1 MKMNLK
7 WMIAGLWIAGAAFA
21 TADETLTIKGSDTF
35 SLELGPPLISA
46 FRETHPEVAIELTGL
61 GSASGIAELLE
72 DTCDLAASTR
82 SLDETEQRMA
92 RSKGI
97 ELKFSIAG
105 YYGLAVVV
113 HADNPLKDLSDAA
126 VRDVFTGK
134 TTNWK
139 QIGGPD
145 KPIEVLIRDATGG
158 SHLGFRELAL
168 DRRTYAAHAQGF
180 ASFEELVQ
188 AVADRPGAIGYVEMN
203 LRERPGLHKVSIN
216 GIPPN
221 EITVQK
227 GIYPYVQ
234 PVWLYARAK
243 SANPAIERFIQFV
256 RSKPGQRVVETVGFV
271 PVDLVQLD
279 GRGVFFLVFQV
290 LGGLA
295 LFIFGMG
302 IMSDG
307 LRVAAGAGLRTLLA
321 KATANRFA
329 GLALGTLLGF
339 LVHSSAASV
348 MLVGFLNAGLMSLA
362 QAVAPMLGTNLGT
375 SLSMQLV
382 SFRLTDYAYVG
393 IVAGLVFQ
401 MAAPNP
407 RAKSIGRAL
416 IGFGLLFL
424 GMKTMSAAIAPHRD
438 LLRQY
443 LVAIDGQTLSG
454 RLLGVG
460 LAFALTAIIQSS
472 GATIG
477 MAFAL
482 ADAGVFDSL
491 WQTYPIVIGAQIGTC
506 ATALLG
512 SIGTGIDARRA
523 AAGNLLTNVVN
534 AGLSIA
540 LAPLWVPLFA
550 HTSPD
555 LVRQTANAHTLLM
568 LQNCAVFLPIVPL
581 YAVLLRKLLPSR
593 LPPPEPSHLQPALLD
608 YPEQAIAACLRELRR
623 VARLALQSLRLAGQT
638 ILFAHAAK
646 DVQTI
651 RLNEQ
656 AVNEIKLA
664 MKDYLAGLAR
674 RHLSKRQAILVQHVD
689 RCMSDLERVGDH
701 VETLCNVSLR
711 RRRVPAAIVDRLSFS
726 VFFQLYEAAVHV
738 LKLLVQSFDPDRD
751 DIPAVADQILLA
763 RDDYAQASQIVR
775 THFNEQVSTRAMTPA
790 AGIFFAEYVAA
801 LDRIV
806 RHARNVALAEK
817 QPQFWIKRQK
827 FEKRV
832 GLAPDPALDTLVDP
846 REFLPRL
853 RDAGPDD
860 PE

>member
-1 MKMNLK
+1 MD
-7 WMIAGLWIAGAAFA
+7 G
-21 TADETLTIKGSDTF
+21 T
-35 SLELGPPLISA
+35 
-46 FRETHPEVAIELTGL
+46 
-61 GSASGIAELLE
+61 
-72 DTCDLAASTR
+72 
-82 SLDETEQRMA
+82 
-92 RSKGI
+92 
-97 ELKFSIAG
+97 
-105 YYGLAVVV
+105 
-113 HADNPLKDLSDAA
+113 
-126 VRDVFTGK
+126 
-134 TTNWK
+134 
-139 QIGGPD
+139 
-145 KPIEVLIRDATGG
+145 
-158 SHLGFRELAL
+158 
-168 DRRTYAAHAQGF
+168 
-180 ASFEELVQ
+180 
-188 AVADRPGAIGYVEMN
+188 
-203 LRERPGLHKVSIN
+203 
-216 GIPPN
+216 
-221 EITVQK
+221 
-227 GIYPYVQ
+227 
-234 PVWLYARAK
+234 
-243 SANPAIERFIQFV
+243 
-256 RSKPGQRVVETVGFV
+256 
-271 PVDLVQLD
+271 QL
-279 GRGVFFLVFQV
+279 FFLIFTV

-295 LFIFGMG
+295 LFILGMG

-307 LRVAAGAGLRTLLA
+307 LRVAAGSGLRTLLA

-362 QAVAPMLGTNLGT
+362 QAIAPMLGTNLGT

-382 SFRLTDYAYVG
+382 SFRLTDYCYVG

-401 MAAPNP
+401 MAVPHP
-407 RAKSIGRAL
+407 RAKAIGRAL
-416 IGFGLLFL
+416 VGFGLLFL

-460 LAFALTAIIQSS
+460 LAFALTAVIQSS

-491 WQTYPIVIGAQIGTC
+491 WQTYPVVIGAQIGTC

-550 HTSPD
+550 RTSPD
-555 LVRQTANAHTLLM
+555 LVRQTANTHTLLM
-568 LQNCAVFLPIVPL
+568 LQNCAVFLPIVPV
-581 YAVLLRKLLPSR
+581 YAVLLRKLFPSR
-593 LPPPEPSHLQPALLD
+593 LPPPEPSHLQPGLLEF
-608 YPEQAIAACLRELRR
+608 PERAIAACLCELRR
-623 VARLALQSLRLAGQT
+623 VAQLCRHSLRLAGET
-638 ILFAHAAK
+638 LLFAHSAK

-664 MKDYLAGLAR
+664 MKDYLAGLTR

-689 RCMSDLERVGDH
+689 RCMSDLERVRDH

-711 RRRVPAAIVDRLSFS
+711 RRQVPAAIVDRLSFS
-726 VFFQLYEAAVHV
+726 LFFQLYEAALHV

-751 DIPAVADQILLA
+751 DIAAVADRILLA
-763 RDDYAQASQIVR
+763 RDDYVQASQAVR
-775 THFNEQVSTRAMTPA
+775 IHFNEQVSNRSMTST
-790 AGIFFAEYVAA
+790 AGIFFAEYLAA

-806 RHARNVALAEK
+806 RHCRNIALSEQ
-817 QPQFWIKRQK
+817 QPQFWIKRSK
-827 FEKRV
+827 LEKRMA
-832 GLAPDPALDTLVDP
+832 LAAEPVSHPLVDP
-846 REFLPRL
+846 QDFQERL
-853 RDAGPDD
+853 RRAEADD

>member
-1 MKMNLK
+1 MD
-7 WMIAGLWIAGAAFA
+7 G
-21 TADETLTIKGSDTF
+21 TTL
-35 SLELGPPLISA
+35 
-46 FRETHPEVAIELTGL
+46 
-61 GSASGIAELLE
+61 
-72 DTCDLAASTR
+72 
-82 SLDETEQRMA
+82 
-92 RSKGI
+92 
-97 ELKFSIAG
+97 
-105 YYGLAVVV
+105 
-113 HADNPLKDLSDAA
+113 
-126 VRDVFTGK
+126 
-134 TTNWK
+134 
-139 QIGGPD
+139 
-145 KPIEVLIRDATGG
+145 
-158 SHLGFRELAL
+158 
-168 DRRTYAAHAQGF
+168 
-180 ASFEELVQ
+180 
-188 AVADRPGAIGYVEMN
+188 
-203 LRERPGLHKVSIN
+203 
-216 GIPPN
+216 
-221 EITVQK
+221 
-227 GIYPYVQ
+227 
-234 PVWLYARAK
+234 
-243 SANPAIERFIQFV
+243 
-256 RSKPGQRVVETVGFV
+256 
-271 PVDLVQLD
+271 
-279 GRGVFFLVFQV
+279 FFLVFTV

-295 LFIFGMG
+295 LFILGMG

-307 LRVAAGAGLRTLLA
+307 LRVAAGPGLRTLLA

-382 SFRLTDYAYVG
+382 SFRLTDYCYVG

-401 MAAPNP
+401 MAVPNP

-416 IGFGLLFL
+416 VGFGLLFL

-460 LAFALTAIIQSS
+460 LAFALTAVIQSS

-491 WQTYPIVIGAQIGTC
+491 WQTYPVVIGAQIGTC

-550 HTSPD
+550 RTSPD
-555 LVRQTANAHTLLM
+555 LVRQTANTHTLLM
-568 LQNCAVFLPIVPL
+568 LQNCAVFLPIVPV
-581 YAVLLRKLLPSR
+581 YAVLLRKLFPSR
-593 LPPPEPSHLQPALLD
+593 LPPPEPSHLQPGLLEF
-608 YPEQAIAACLRELRR
+608 PERAIAACLCELRR
-623 VARLALQSLRLAGQT
+623 VAQLCRHSLRLAGET
-638 ILFAHAAK
+638 LLFAHSAK

-664 MKDYLAGLAR
+664 MKDYLAGLTR

-711 RRRVPAAIVDRLSFS
+711 RRQVPAAIVDRLSFS
-726 VFFQLYEAAVHV
+726 LFFQLYEAVLHV
-738 LKLLVQSFDPDRD
+738 LKLLVQSFDPDRE
-751 DIPAVADQILLA
+751 DIAAVADQILLA
-763 RDDYAQASQIVR
+763 RDDYVQASQTVR
-775 THFNEQVSTRAMTPA
+775 VHFNEQVSNRSMTST
-790 AGIFFAEYVAA
+790 AGIFFAEYLAA

-806 RHARNVALAEK
+806 RHCRNIALSEQ
-817 QPQFWIKRQK
+817 QPQFWIKRSK
-827 FEKRV
+827 LEKRMD
-832 GLAPDPALDTLVDP
+832 LAAEPASHPLVDP
-846 REFLPRL
+846 QDFQERL
-853 RDAGPDD
+853 RRAETDD

>member
-1 MKMNLK
+1 M
-7 WMIAGLWIAGAAFA
+7 
-21 TADETLTIKGSDTF
+21 EGS
-35 SLELGPPLISA
+35 
-46 FRETHPEVAIELTGL
+46 
-61 GSASGIAELLE
+61 
-72 DTCDLAASTR
+72 
-82 SLDETEQRMA
+82 
-92 RSKGI
+92 
-97 ELKFSIAG
+97 
-105 YYGLAVVV
+105 
-113 HADNPLKDLSDAA
+113 
-126 VRDVFTGK
+126 
-134 TTNWK
+134 
-139 QIGGPD
+139 
-145 KPIEVLIRDATGG
+145 
-158 SHLGFRELAL
+158 
-168 DRRTYAAHAQGF
+168 
-180 ASFEELVQ
+180 
-188 AVADRPGAIGYVEMN
+188 
-203 LRERPGLHKVSIN
+203 
-216 GIPPN
+216 
-221 EITVQK
+221 
-227 GIYPYVQ
+227 
-234 PVWLYARAK
+234 
-243 SANPAIERFIQFV
+243 
-256 RSKPGQRVVETVGFV
+256 
-271 PVDLVQLD
+271 QL
-279 GRGVFFLVFQV
+279 FFLIFAV

-295 LFIFGMG
+295 LFILGMG

-307 LRVAAGAGLRTLLA
+307 LRVAAGPGLRNLLA

-382 SFRLTDYAYVG
+382 SFRLTDYCYVG

-401 MAAPNP
+401 MAVPNP

-416 IGFGLLFL
+416 VGFGLLFL

-460 LAFALTAIIQSS
+460 LAFALTAVIQSS

-491 WQTYPIVIGAQIGTC
+491 WQTYPVVIGAQIGTC

-550 HTSPD
+550 RTSPD
-555 LVRQTANAHTLLM
+555 LVRQTANTHTLLM
-568 LQNCAVFLPIVPL
+568 IQNCAVFLPIVPL
-581 YAVLLRKLLPSR
+581 YAVLLRKLFPSR
-593 LPPPEPSHLQPALLD
+593 LPPPEPSYLHPGLLEF
-608 YPEQAIAACLRELRR
+608 PEQAIAACLRELRR
-623 VARLALQSLRLAGQT
+623 VARLCRQSLRLAGET
-638 ILFAHAAK
+638 LLFAHSAK
-646 DVQTI
+646 DVQAI

-664 MKDYLAGLAR
+664 MKDYLAGLTR

-689 RCMSDLERVGDH
+689 RCMSDLERIGDH
-701 VETLCNVSLR
+701 VETLCTVSLR

-726 VFFQLYEAAVHV
+726 IFFQLYEAVLHV

-763 RDDYAQASQIVR
+763 REDYVQASQTVR
-775 THFNEQVSTRAMTPA
+775 THFNEEVSTRAMTST
-790 AGIFFAEYVAA
+790 AGIFFAEYLAA

-806 RHARNVALAEK
+806 RHCRNIALSER
-817 QPQFWIKRQK
+817 QPQFWIKRSK
-827 FEKRV
+827 LEKRMD
-832 GLAPDPALDTLVDP
+832 LAPDPISPPLVDP
-846 REFLPRL
+846 QDFLERL
-853 RDAGPDD
+853 RRAETDD

>member
-1 MKMNLK
+1 MD
-7 WMIAGLWIAGAAFA
+7 GS
-21 TADETLTIKGSDTF
+21 TL
-35 SLELGPPLISA
+35 
-46 FRETHPEVAIELTGL
+46 
-61 GSASGIAELLE
+61 
-72 DTCDLAASTR
+72 
-82 SLDETEQRMA
+82 
-92 RSKGI
+92 
-97 ELKFSIAG
+97 
-105 YYGLAVVV
+105 
-113 HADNPLKDLSDAA
+113 
-126 VRDVFTGK
+126 
-134 TTNWK
+134 
-139 QIGGPD
+139 
-145 KPIEVLIRDATGG
+145 
-158 SHLGFRELAL
+158 
-168 DRRTYAAHAQGF
+168 
-180 ASFEELVQ
+180 
-188 AVADRPGAIGYVEMN
+188 
-203 LRERPGLHKVSIN
+203 
-216 GIPPN
+216 
-221 EITVQK
+221 
-227 GIYPYVQ
+227 
-234 PVWLYARAK
+234 
-243 SANPAIERFIQFV
+243 
-256 RSKPGQRVVETVGFV
+256 
-271 PVDLVQLD
+271 
-279 GRGVFFLVFQV
+279 FFLSFTV

-295 LFIFGMG
+295 LFILGMG

-307 LRVAAGAGLRTLLA
+307 LRVAAGPGLRTLLS

-382 SFRLTDYAYVG
+382 SFRLTDYCYVG

-401 MAAPNP
+401 MAVPNP

-416 IGFGLLFL
+416 VGFGLLFL

-460 LAFALTAIIQSS
+460 LAFALTAVIQSS

-491 WQTYPIVIGAQIGTC
+491 WQTYPVVIGAQIGTC

-550 HTSPD
+550 RTSPD
-555 LVRQTANAHTLLM
+555 LVRQTANTHTLLM
-568 LQNCAVFLPIVPL
+568 LQNCAVFLPIVPA
-581 YAVLLRKLLPSR
+581 YAVLLRKLFPSR
-593 LPPPEPSHLQPALLD
+593 LPPPEPSHLQPGLLE

-623 VARLALQSLRLAGQT
+623 VARLCRHSLRLAGET
-638 ILFAHAAK
+638 LLFAHSAK

-711 RRRVPAAIVDRLSFS
+711 RRQVPAAIVDRLSFS
-726 VFFQLYEAAVHV
+726 LFFQLYEAVLHV
-738 LKLLVQSFDPDRD
+738 LKLVVQSFDPDRA
-751 DIPAVADQILLA
+751 DIAAVADQILLA
-763 RDDYAQASQIVR
+763 RDDYVQASQTVR
-775 THFNEQVSTRAMTPA
+775 VHFNEQVSNRSMTST
-790 AGIFFAEYVAA
+790 AGIFFAEYLAA

-806 RHARNVALAEK
+806 RHCRTFALSEQ
-817 QPQFWIKRQK
+817 QPQFWIKRSK
-827 FEKRV
+827 LEKRMA
-832 GLAPDPALDTLVDP
+832 LAAEPVSHPLVDP
-846 REFLPRL
+846 QDFQERL
-853 RDAGPDD
+853 RRAEADD

>member
-1 MKMNLK
+1 MD
-7 WMIAGLWIAGAAFA
+7 GS
-21 TADETLTIKGSDTF
+21 TL
-35 SLELGPPLISA
+35 
-46 FRETHPEVAIELTGL
+46 
-61 GSASGIAELLE
+61 
-72 DTCDLAASTR
+72 
-82 SLDETEQRMA
+82 
-92 RSKGI
+92 
-97 ELKFSIAG
+97 
-105 YYGLAVVV
+105 
-113 HADNPLKDLSDAA
+113 
-126 VRDVFTGK
+126 
-134 TTNWK
+134 
-139 QIGGPD
+139 
-145 KPIEVLIRDATGG
+145 
-158 SHLGFRELAL
+158 
-168 DRRTYAAHAQGF
+168 
-180 ASFEELVQ
+180 
-188 AVADRPGAIGYVEMN
+188 
-203 LRERPGLHKVSIN
+203 
-216 GIPPN
+216 
-221 EITVQK
+221 
-227 GIYPYVQ
+227 
-234 PVWLYARAK
+234 
-243 SANPAIERFIQFV
+243 
-256 RSKPGQRVVETVGFV
+256 
-271 PVDLVQLD
+271 
-279 GRGVFFLVFQV
+279 FFLSFTV

-295 LFIFGMG
+295 LFILGMG

-307 LRVAAGAGLRTLLA
+307 LRVAAGPGLRTLLS

-382 SFRLTDYAYVG
+382 SFRLTDYCYVG

-401 MAAPNP
+401 MAVPNP

-416 IGFGLLFL
+416 VGFGLLFL

-460 LAFALTAIIQSS
+460 LAFALTAVIQSS

-491 WQTYPIVIGAQIGTC
+491 WQTYPVVIGAQIGTC

-550 HTSPD
+550 RTSPD
-555 LVRQTANAHTLLM
+555 LVRQTANTHTLLM
-568 LQNCAVFLPIVPL
+568 LQNCAVFLPIVPA
-581 YAVLLRKLLPSR
+581 YAVLLRKLFPSR
-593 LPPPEPSHLQPALLD
+593 LPPPEPSHLQPGLLEF
-608 YPEQAIAACLRELRR
+608 PEQAIAACLCELRR
-623 VARLALQSLRLAGQT
+623 VAQLCRHSLRLAGET
-638 ILFAHAAK
+638 LLFAHSAK

-711 RRRVPAAIVDRLSFS
+711 RRQVPAAIVDRLSFS
-726 VFFQLYEAAVHV
+726 LFFQLYEAVLHV
-738 LKLLVQSFDPDRD
+738 LKLVVQSFDPDRA
-751 DIPAVADQILLA
+751 DIAAVADQILLA
-763 RDDYAQASQIVR
+763 REDYVQASQTVR
-775 THFNEQVSTRAMTPA
+775 VHFNEQVSNRSMTST
-790 AGIFFAEYVAA
+790 AGIFFAEYLAA

-806 RHARNVALAEK
+806 RHCRNIALSEQ
-817 QPQFWIKRQK
+817 QPQFWIKRSK
-827 FEKRV
+827 LEKRMA
-832 GLAPDPALDTLVDP
+832 LAAEPVSHPLVDP
-846 REFLPRL
+846 QDFQERL
-853 RDAGPDD
+853 RRAETDD

>member
-1 MKMNLK
+1 MD
-7 WMIAGLWIAGAAFA
+7 G
-21 TADETLTIKGSDTF
+21 T
-35 SLELGPPLISA
+35 
-46 FRETHPEVAIELTGL
+46 
-61 GSASGIAELLE
+61 
-72 DTCDLAASTR
+72 
-82 SLDETEQRMA
+82 
-92 RSKGI
+92 
-97 ELKFSIAG
+97 
-105 YYGLAVVV
+105 
-113 HADNPLKDLSDAA
+113 
-126 VRDVFTGK
+126 
-134 TTNWK
+134 
-139 QIGGPD
+139 
-145 KPIEVLIRDATGG
+145 
-158 SHLGFRELAL
+158 
-168 DRRTYAAHAQGF
+168 
-180 ASFEELVQ
+180 
-188 AVADRPGAIGYVEMN
+188 
-203 LRERPGLHKVSIN
+203 
-216 GIPPN
+216 
-221 EITVQK
+221 
-227 GIYPYVQ
+227 
-234 PVWLYARAK
+234 
-243 SANPAIERFIQFV
+243 
-256 RSKPGQRVVETVGFV
+256 
-271 PVDLVQLD
+271 QL
-279 GRGVFFLVFQV
+279 FFLIFTV

-295 LFIFGMG
+295 LFILGMG

-307 LRVAAGAGLRTLLA
+307 LRVAAGSGLRTLLA

-362 QAVAPMLGTNLGT
+362 QAIAPMLGTNLGT

-382 SFRLTDYAYVG
+382 SFRLTDYCYVG

-401 MAAPNP
+401 MAVPHP
-407 RAKSIGRAL
+407 RAKAIGRAL
-416 IGFGLLFL
+416 VGFGLLFL

-460 LAFALTAIIQSS
+460 LAFALTAVIQSS

-491 WQTYPIVIGAQIGTC
+491 WQTYPVVIGAQIGTC

-550 HTSPD
+550 RTSPD
-555 LVRQTANAHTLLM
+555 LVRQTANTHTLLM
-568 LQNCAVFLPIVPL
+568 LQNCAVFLPIVPV
-581 YAVLLRKLLPSR
+581 YAVLLRKLFPSR
-593 LPPPEPSHLQPALLD
+593 LPPPEPSHLQPGLLEF
-608 YPEQAIAACLRELRR
+608 PERAIAACLCELRR
-623 VARLALQSLRLAGQT
+623 VAQLCRHSLRLAGET
-638 ILFAHAAK
+638 LLFAHSAK

-664 MKDYLAGLAR
+664 MKDYLAGLTR

-711 RRRVPAAIVDRLSFS
+711 RRQVPAAIVDRLSFS
-726 VFFQLYEAAVHV
+726 LFFQLYEAALHV

-751 DIPAVADQILLA
+751 DIAAVADRILLA
-763 RDDYAQASQIVR
+763 RDDYVQASQAVR
-775 THFNEQVSTRAMTPA
+775 IHFNEQVSNRSMTST
-790 AGIFFAEYVAA
+790 AGIFFAEYLAA

-806 RHARNVALAEK
+806 RHCRNIALSEQ
-817 QPQFWIKRQK
+817 QPQFWIKRSK
-827 FEKRV
+827 LEKRMA
-832 GLAPDPALDTLVDP
+832 LAAEPVSHPLVDP
-846 REFLPRL
+846 QDFQERL
-853 RDAGPDD
+853 RRAEADD

>member
-1 MKMNLK
+1 MD
-7 WMIAGLWIAGAAFA
+7 G
-21 TADETLTIKGSDTF
+21 TTL
-35 SLELGPPLISA
+35 
-46 FRETHPEVAIELTGL
+46 
-61 GSASGIAELLE
+61 
-72 DTCDLAASTR
+72 
-82 SLDETEQRMA
+82 
-92 RSKGI
+92 
-97 ELKFSIAG
+97 
-105 YYGLAVVV
+105 
-113 HADNPLKDLSDAA
+113 
-126 VRDVFTGK
+126 
-134 TTNWK
+134 
-139 QIGGPD
+139 
-145 KPIEVLIRDATGG
+145 
-158 SHLGFRELAL
+158 
-168 DRRTYAAHAQGF
+168 
-180 ASFEELVQ
+180 
-188 AVADRPGAIGYVEMN
+188 
-203 LRERPGLHKVSIN
+203 
-216 GIPPN
+216 
-221 EITVQK
+221 
-227 GIYPYVQ
+227 
-234 PVWLYARAK
+234 
-243 SANPAIERFIQFV
+243 
-256 RSKPGQRVVETVGFV
+256 
-271 PVDLVQLD
+271 
-279 GRGVFFLVFQV
+279 FFLVFTV

-295 LFIFGMG
+295 LFILGMG

-307 LRVAAGAGLRTLLA
+307 LRVAAGPGLRTLLA

-382 SFRLTDYAYVG
+382 SFRLTDYCYVG

-401 MAAPNP
+401 MAVPNP

-416 IGFGLLFL
+416 VGFGLLFL

-460 LAFALTAIIQSS
+460 LAFALTAVIQSS

-491 WQTYPIVIGAQIGTC
+491 WQTYPVVIGAQIGTC

-550 HTSPD
+550 RTSPD
-555 LVRQTANAHTLLM
+555 LVRQTANTHTLLM

-593 LPPPEPSHLQPALLD
+593 LPPPEPSHLRPDLLD
-608 YPEQAIAACLRELRR
+608 FPEQAIAACLRELRR
-623 VARLALQSLRLAGQT
+623 VARLCRHSLRLAGET
-638 ILFAHAAK
+638 LLFAHSAK

-664 MKDYLAGLAR
+664 MKDYLAGLTR

-726 VFFQLYEAAVHV
+726 IFFQLYEASLHV
-738 LKLLVQSFDPDRD
+738 LKLIVQSFDPDRD
-751 DIPAVADQILLA
+751 DIPVVADQILFA
-763 RDDYAQASQIVR
+763 RDDYVQASQAVR
-775 THFNEQVSTRAMTPA
+775 IHFNEQVSNRSMTST
-790 AGIFFAEYVAA
+790 AGIFFAEYLAA

-806 RHARNVALAEK
+806 RHCRNIALSEQ
-817 QPQFWIKRQK
+817 QPQFWIKRSK
-827 FEKRV
+827 LEKRMD
-832 GLAPDPALDTLVDP
+832 LAPEPVSPPLVDP
-846 REFLPRL
+846 QDFQERL
-853 RDAGPDD
+853 RRAETDD

>member
-1 MKMNLK
+1 MD
-7 WMIAGLWIAGAAFA
+7 G
-21 TADETLTIKGSDTF
+21 TTL
-35 SLELGPPLISA
+35 
-46 FRETHPEVAIELTGL
+46 
-61 GSASGIAELLE
+61 
-72 DTCDLAASTR
+72 
-82 SLDETEQRMA
+82 
-92 RSKGI
+92 
-97 ELKFSIAG
+97 
-105 YYGLAVVV
+105 
-113 HADNPLKDLSDAA
+113 
-126 VRDVFTGK
+126 
-134 TTNWK
+134 
-139 QIGGPD
+139 
-145 KPIEVLIRDATGG
+145 
-158 SHLGFRELAL
+158 
-168 DRRTYAAHAQGF
+168 
-180 ASFEELVQ
+180 
-188 AVADRPGAIGYVEMN
+188 
-203 LRERPGLHKVSIN
+203 
-216 GIPPN
+216 
-221 EITVQK
+221 
-227 GIYPYVQ
+227 
-234 PVWLYARAK
+234 
-243 SANPAIERFIQFV
+243 
-256 RSKPGQRVVETVGFV
+256 
-271 PVDLVQLD
+271 
-279 GRGVFFLVFQV
+279 FFLVFTV

-295 LFIFGMG
+295 LFILGMG

-307 LRVAAGAGLRTLLA
+307 LRVAAGPGLRTLLA

-382 SFRLTDYAYVG
+382 SFRLTDYCYVG

-401 MAAPNP
+401 MAVPNP

-416 IGFGLLFL
+416 VGFGLLFL

-460 LAFALTAIIQSS
+460 LAFALTAVIQSS

-491 WQTYPIVIGAQIGTC
+491 WQTYPVVIGAQIGTC

-550 HTSPD
+550 RTSPD
-555 LVRQTANAHTLLM
+555 LVRQTANTHTLLM
-568 LQNCAVFLPIVPL
+568 LQNCAVFLPIVPA
-581 YAVLLRKLLPSR
+581 YAVLLRKLFPSR
-593 LPPPEPSHLQPALLD
+593 LPPPEPSHLQPGLLEF
-608 YPEQAIAACLRELRR
+608 PEQAIAACLCELRR
-623 VARLALQSLRLAGQT
+623 VAQLCRHSLRLAGET
-638 ILFAHAAK
+638 LLFAHSAK

-656 AVNEIKLA
+656 SINEIKLA
-664 MKDYLAGLAR
+664 MKDYLAGLTR

-711 RRRVPAAIVDRLSFS
+711 RRQVSAAIVDRLSFS
-726 VFFQLYEAAVHV
+726 LFFQLYEAVLHV
-738 LKLLVQSFDPDRD
+738 LKLLVQSFDPDRA
-751 DIPAVADQILLA
+751 DISAVADQILLA
-763 RDDYAQASQIVR
+763 REDYVQASQTVR
-775 THFNEQVSTRAMTPA
+775 IHFNEQVSNRSMTST
-790 AGIFFAEYVAA
+790 AGIFFAEYLAA

-806 RHARNVALAEK
+806 RHCRNIALSEQ
-817 QPQFWIKRQK
+817 QPQFWIKRSK
-827 FEKRV
+827 LEKRMA
-832 GLAPDPALDTLVDP
+832 LAAEPVSHPLVDP
-846 REFLPRL
+846 QDFQERL
-853 RDAGPDD
+853 QRAETDD